1 MPFDQLKRRQFIALL
16 GGAAGWP
23 LAARAQQPA
32 LPVIGYLSSGSPAF
46 DALRLDAI
54 RQGLK
59 QVGLGEG
66 LNVAIE
72 YRWAQGERSRL
83 PALAADLVRRKVD
96 VLIANSTASALA
108 AKPATSTL
116 PIVFM
121 TGGDPVELGLV
132 PSLNRPGGNITGVSF
147 LVNKLVAKRLE
158 LLSELVPG
166 ATTLGMFVDPNNPNA
181 EADTKD
187 AKAAADAIGR
197 KLLVLKIRAESEL
210 AGAFETLAGEHISA
224 LFVSAHANFMIWRDQ
239 LIALAARHKIA
250 ASYSTRD
257 FVVAGGLMS
266 YGSDLTEVYRQVGLY
281 AGRVLKGAKPAE
293 LPVMQPTKYE
303 LVLNLKPARTLGL
316 EIPPT
321 VLATVDEVIE

>member
-1 MPFDQLKRRQFIALL
+1 MHRRAFITLL
-16 GGAAGWP
+16 SGAAAWP
-23 LAARAQQPA
+23 IAARAQQA
-32 LPVIGYLSSGSPAF
+32 AMPVIGYLSSGSPAF

-54 RQGLK
+54 RQGPK
-59 QVGLGEG
+59 QVDFGEG
-66 LNVAIE
+66 VNVTIE
-72 YRWAQGERSRL
+72 YRWAQGEPSRL

-96 VLIANSTASALA
+96 VLVANSTASALA
-108 AKPATSTL
+108 AKPTTSTL
-116 PIVFM
+116 PIVFL

-166 ATTLGMFVDPNNPNA
+166 ATMLGMFVDPNNPNA

-187 AKAAADAIGR
+187 AQAAADAIGR
-197 KLLVLKIRAESEL
+197 KLLVQKIRAESEL
-210 AGAFETLAGEHISA
+210 VEAFETLAEEHISA

-250 ASYSTRD
+250 ASYTTRD
-257 FVVAGGLMS
+257 FVVPGGLMS

-303 LVLNLKPARTLGL
+303 LVLNLKTARTLGL

>member
-1 MPFDQLKRRQFIALL
+1 MRRRELITLL
-16 GGAAGWP
+16 GGAAAWP
-23 LAARAQQPA
+23 LAARAQQPTI
-32 LPVIGYLSSGSPAF
+32 PVIGYLSSGSPAF

-54 RQGLK
+54 RQGLQ
-59 QVGLGEG
+59 QVGFAEG
-66 LNVAIE
+66 RNVAIE
-72 YRWAQGERSRL
+72 YRWAQGDHNRL
-83 PALAADLVRRKVD
+83 PALAADLVRRKVA
-96 VLIANSTASALA
+96 VLVANSTASALA

-116 PIVFM
+116 PIVFL

-166 ATTLGMFVDPNNPNA
+166 AMTLAVFVDPNNPNA
-181 EADTKD
+181 DGDTKD
-187 AKAAADAIGR
+187 AQAAADTTGR

-210 AGAFETLAGEHISA
+210 AGAFETLAGQHISA

-239 LIALAARHKIA
+239 LIALAARHKVA
-250 ASYSTRD
+250 ASYTTRD
-257 FVVAGGLMS
+257 FVVVGGLMS

-281 AGRVLKGAKPAE
+281 AGQVLKGAKPAE

-303 LVLNLKPARTLGL
+303 LVLNLKTAKALGL

-321 VLATVDEVIE
+321 MLATADEVIE

>member
-1 MPFDQLKRRQFIALL
+1 MTTIMARRQLL
-16 GGAAGWP
+16 AAFAGAAGWSF
-23 LAARAQQPA
+23 AARAQQA
-32 LPVIGYLSSGSPAF
+32 AMPVIGYLSSGSPAF

-54 RQGLK
+54 RQGLQ
-59 QVGLGEG
+59 QVGFAEG
-66 LNVAIE
+66 RNVAIE
-72 YRWAQGERSRL
+72 YRWAQGDRNRL

-96 VLIANSTASALA
+96 VLVANSTASALA
-108 AKPATSTL
+108 AKPATSML
-116 PIVFM
+116 PIVFL

-132 PSLNRPGGNITGVSF
+132 PNLNRPGGNITGVSF

-181 EADTKD
+181 EADTND
-187 AKAAADAIGR
+187 AQAAADAIGR
-197 KLLVLKIRAESEL
+197 KQLLVLKIRAESEL
-210 AGAFETLAGEHISA
+210 AEAFETLVGQHISA
-224 LFVSAHANFMIWRDQ
+224 LFVSANANFMIWRDQ
-239 LIALAARHKIA
+239 LIALAARHKVT
-250 ASYSTRD
+250 ASYTTRD

-281 AGRVLKGAKPAE
+281 AGQVLKGAKPAE

-303 LVLNLKPARTLGL
+303 LVLNLKTAKALGL

-321 VLATVDEVIE
+321 VLATADEVIE

>member
-1 MPFDQLKRRQFIALL
+1 MRRRTFITLL
-16 GGAAGWP
+16 SGAAAWP
-23 LAARAQQPA
+23 LATHAQQPA
-32 LPVIGYLSSGSPAF
+32 MPVIGYLSSGSPAF

-54 RQGLK
+54 RQGLQ
-59 QVGLGEG
+59 QVGFAEG
-66 LNVAIE
+66 RNVAIE
-72 YRWAQGERSRL
+72 YRWAQGDRNRL
-83 PALAADLVRRKVD
+83 PALAADLVRRKVA

-108 AKPATSTL
+108 AKQAASML
-116 PIVFM
+116 PIVFL

-132 PSLNRPGGNITGVSF
+132 PNLNRPGGNITGVSF

-181 EADTKD
+181 EGDTKD
-187 AKAAADAIGR
+187 AQAAADMIGR
-197 KLLVLKIRAESEL
+197 RLLALKIRAESEL
-210 AGAFETLAGEHISA
+210 AGAFETLAGQHISA
-224 LFVSAHANFMIWRDQ
+224 LFVSANANFMIWRDQ
-239 LIALAARHKIA
+239 LIALAARHKVA
-250 ASYSTRD
+250 ASYTTRD

-281 AGRVLKGAKPAE
+281 AGQVLKGAKPAE

-303 LVLNLKPARTLGL
+303 LVLNLKTAKALGL

-321 VLATVDEVIE
+321 VLATADEVIE

>member
-1 MPFDQLKRRQFIALL
+1 MRRRDFITLF
-16 GGAAGWP
+16 GGAAAWP
-23 LAARAQQPA
+23 LAARGQQQA
-32 LPVIGYLSSGSPAF
+32 MPVIGYLSSGSPAF

-54 RQGLK
+54 RQGL
-59 QVGLGEG
+59 QQAGFAEG
-66 LNVAIE
+66 RNVAIE
-72 YRWAQGERSRL
+72 YRWAQGDRNRL
-83 PALAADLVRRKVD
+83 PALAADLVRRKVA

-108 AKPATSTL
+108 AKQAASML
-116 PIVFM
+116 PIVFL

-132 PSLNRPGGNITGVSF
+132 PNLNRPGGNITGVSF

-181 EADTKD
+181 EGDTKD
-187 AKAAADAIGR
+187 AQAAADMIGR
-197 KLLVLKIRAESEL
+197 RLLALKIRAGSEL
-210 AGAFETLAGEHISA
+210 AAAFETLAGQHISA
-224 LFVSAHANFMIWRDQ
+224 LFVSANANFMIWRDQ
-239 LIALAARHKIA
+239 LIALAARHKVT
-250 ASYSTRD
+250 ASYTTRD

-281 AGRVLKGAKPAE
+281 AGQVLNGAKPAE

-303 LVLNLKPARTLGL
+303 LVLNLKTAKALGL

-321 VLATVDEVIE
+321 VLATADEVIE